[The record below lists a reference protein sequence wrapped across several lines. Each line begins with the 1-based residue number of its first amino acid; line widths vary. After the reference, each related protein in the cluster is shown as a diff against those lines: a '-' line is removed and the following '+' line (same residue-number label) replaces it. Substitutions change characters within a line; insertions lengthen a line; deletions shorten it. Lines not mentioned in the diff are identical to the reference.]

1 MLVVPYF
8 EPEVTHHSVFVI
20 YLHSLTVFKTLLVMF
35 LHHVCIVCFYESVY
49 IFQVI
54 YIKKQAIYQI
64 QFYILIIYYPKVNS
78 IQELFV
84 FQTKIYT
91 FHKLI
96 CRLCCLSFL
105 SSPQE

>member
-1 MLVVPYF
+1 
-8 EPEVTHHSVFVI
+8 
-20 YLHSLTVFKTLLVMF
+20 MF

-78 IQELFV
+78 I
-84 FQTKIYT
+84 
-91 FHKLI
+91 
-96 CRLCCLSFL
+96 
-105 SSPQE
+105 

>member
-1 MLVVPYF
+1 
-8 EPEVTHHSVFVI
+8 
-20 YLHSLTVFKTLLVMF
+20 MF

-78 IQELFV
+78 IREMFMFQNVWL

-91 FHKLI
+91 FHKFI
-96 CRLCCLSFL
+96 CSLCCFSFL

>member
-1 MLVVPYF
+1 MPYF

-20 YLHSLTVFKTLLVMF
+20 YLHSLTVFETLLVMF
-35 LHHVCIVCFYESVY
+35 LYHVCIVCFYESVD

-54 YIKKQAIYQI
+54 YIKKKEIYRL

-78 IQELFV
+78 IREMFV

-91 FHKLI
+91 FHKFI
-96 CRLCCLSFL
+96 CSLCCFSFL